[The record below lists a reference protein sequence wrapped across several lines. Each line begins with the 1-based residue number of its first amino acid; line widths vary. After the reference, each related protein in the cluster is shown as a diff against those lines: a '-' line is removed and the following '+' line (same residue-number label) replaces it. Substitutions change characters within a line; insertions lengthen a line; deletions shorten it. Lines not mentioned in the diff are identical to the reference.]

1 MVSSKVSDL
10 VFRVAGESGEGI
22 ITTGELLTFA
32 VARLGLYLCNFRTYP
47 AEVTGGPSLYQA
59 RLGIENSL
67 SPWGSTDILI
77 AFDEFAYQANI
88 GSVRDG
94 GLVVYDPDL
103 HTPTSDRASRVKIYG
118 LPMTNISKDKVGLG
132 RTKNMV
138 ALGAGAHLL
147 SIPYEG
153 LSDFVQK
160 RFKGMEKATLDK
172 NVEAVRLGYE
182 HSQKNAPASY
192 EFSKSKIPPNKIIQS
207 GNIAIALG
215 AIAAGCRF
223 FAGYPIT
230 PSTSIMEYLS
240 REFWKFGGTVFQ
252 TEDELGALS
261 AVIGASYGGVKSM
274 TATSGPGFSLMAE
287 AIDLA
292 SMSEIPSVIIDVQR
306 AGPSTGMPTKTEQA
320 DLNAALYQGHGDAA
334 RIVLAPANV
343 QDCFYLTIKA
353 FNLSERCQMPA
364 IILSEQSL
372 SDRVEVIDKPDLSR
386 TKIEDRLKPNYGE
399 VAKTGVFK
407 RYAMTKDGVSPMSV
421 PGEKYGIYI
430 AESLEREESSKFS
443 YEPETHELMMQKRL
457 RKLKKVEDEPNMTR
471 VFNPG
476 GKEAGVG
483 VVSWGPSEGA
493 IVEAV
498 TKANKKG
505 KKVSSLQILMLS
517 PLPVRQIQPFLEH
530 VEKIVVPELNQT
542 GHLANLLSK
551 ALVVNT
557 IPLRKTTGLPFT
569 ADEILDKI
577 LEVAD

>member
-1 MVSSKVSDL
+1 MVSNRVTDL

-22 ITTGELLTFA
+22 ITTGEILTFA
-32 VARLGLYLCNFRTYP
+32 TARLGLYLCNFRTYP
-47 AEVTGGPSLYQA
+47 AEVTGGASLYQA
-59 RLGIENSL
+59 RLGIEDSL
-67 SPWGSTDILI
+67 SPWGSTDILV
-77 AFDEFAYQANI
+77 AFDEFAYESNI
-88 GSVRDG
+88 ESVRDG

-103 HTPTSDRASRVKIYG
+103 HTPTSARGSRFKFYG
-118 LPMTNISKDKVGLG
+118 LPMTNISKEKVGLG

-138 ALGAGAHLL
+138 ALGAGAYLL

-153 LSDFVQK
+153 LADFVGK

-182 HSQKNAPASY
+182 HSQKNAPATY
-192 EFSKSKIPPNKIIQS
+192 EFSKGKIPPNKIIQS
-207 GNIAIALG
+207 GNTAIALG

-240 REFWKFGGTVFQ
+240 REFWKFGGTMFQ

-261 AVIGASYGGVKSM
+261 AVIGASFGGVKSM

-292 SMSEIPSVIIDVQR
+292 SMSEIPAVIVDVQR

-320 DLNAALYQGHGDAA
+320 DLNAALYQGHGDAP

-364 IILSEQSL
+364 IVLSEQSL

-386 TKIEDRLKPNYGE
+386 TKIEDRLKPNYNE
-399 VAKTGVFK
+399 VKKTGIFK
-407 RYAMTKDGVSPMSV
+407 RYAVTKDGVSPMSI

-457 RKLKKVEDEPNMTR
+457 RKLKNVEDEPNMTR
-471 VFNPG
+471 TFNPS
-476 GKEAGVG
+476 GKEASVG
-483 VVSWGPSEGA
+483 VISWGPSEGA
-493 IVEAV
+493 IIEAV
-498 TKANKKG
+498 TKAHKKG
-505 KKVSSLQILMLS
+505 KKVASLHILMLS
-517 PLPVRQIQPFLEH
+517 PLPVRQIQPFTEH
-530 VEKIVVPELNQT
+530 VKKIVVPELNQT

-569 ADEILDKI
+569 TDEILDKI